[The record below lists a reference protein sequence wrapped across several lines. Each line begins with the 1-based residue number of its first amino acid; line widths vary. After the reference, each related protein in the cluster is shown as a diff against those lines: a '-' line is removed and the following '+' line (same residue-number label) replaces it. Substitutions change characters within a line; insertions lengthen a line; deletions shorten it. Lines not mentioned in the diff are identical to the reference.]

1 MVHHKDVWHHIS
13 YQLNGLSHKS
23 ELNFKGPQVK
33 HDKESLMKTLL
44 SSFHL
49 KGHSWNVS
57 LQSRR
62 NFGKRVLSALRV
74 LQQKAGTRGVN
85 RETDRRIWRLS
96 FYAFWI
102 QSEMLTV
109 CGFNILRPNFGLCL

>member
-33 HDKESLMKTLL
+33 HDKESLMKILL

-62 NFGKRVLSALRV
+62 NFGK
-74 LQQKAGTRGVN
+74 AGTRGVN
-85 RETDRRIWRLS
+85 RETNRRIWRLS

-102 QSEMLTV
+102 QSEMLMV
-109 CGFNILRPNFGLCL
+109 CGFHQYFAT